1 MRPPTHHPEDAVVF
15 KRGKLADLPRQPAR
29 MRLAM
34 MARKTSTERGLDE
47 IELLLPWYAA
57 GALSA
62 REAKGV
68 ERALAGD
75 VALAALYAAIEEEYA
90 AMVDLNENISV
101 PSERAMQKLFAAIDG
116 ECPRGPSIALGITFP
131 AAALS
136 SRVVA

>member
-1 MRPPTHHPEDAVVF
+1 
-15 KRGKLADLPRQPAR
+15 
-29 MRLAM
+29 M

-62 REAKGV
+62 REARDV
-68 ERALAGD
+68 EKALAGD
-75 VALAALYAAIEEEYA
+75 VALAAQYAAIEEEYA
-90 AMVDLNENISV
+90 AMVELNEDIRG
-101 PSERAMQKLFAAIDG
+101 PSARAMQNLFAAIDG
-116 ECPRGPSIALGITFP
+116 ERLCGPAISLGISLP